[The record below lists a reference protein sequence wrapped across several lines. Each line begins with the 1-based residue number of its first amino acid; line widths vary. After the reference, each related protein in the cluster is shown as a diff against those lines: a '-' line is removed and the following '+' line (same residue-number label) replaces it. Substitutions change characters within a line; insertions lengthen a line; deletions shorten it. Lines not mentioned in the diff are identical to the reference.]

1 MIVRRTRK
9 EENKRGKPGINNDRY
24 ATSLQTTLIT
34 FLRPKINIR
43 GNKLVYIYR
52 EREFV
57 ELRSMEYS
65 TEEGYKKEKNWKEQP
80 RNSGHHLY
88 RVLSV
93 LLNKLPRIGCP
104 FSTKT
109 CPIRWLVGR
118 KVSVSSGREKRH
130 RNSRLYD
137 RNIRVRGHELSL
149 TLRKLAHYATLPELF
164 NYFVGGFARA
174 GNHDPRGDATTRIP
188 LLSPKTCRV

>member
-1 MIVRRTRK
+1 
-9 EENKRGKPGINNDRY
+9 
-24 ATSLQTTLIT
+24 
-34 FLRPKINIR
+34 
-43 GNKLVYIYR
+43 
-52 EREFV
+52 
-57 ELRSMEYS
+57 MEYS
-65 TEEGYKKEKNWKEQP
+65 TKEGYKKEKNWKEQP

-109 CPIRWLVGR
+109 CPIRWLAGR

-137 RNIRVRGHELSL
+137 RNIPVRGHELSL

-174 GNHDPRGDATTRIP
+174 GNHDPRGDATTAYSSP
-188 LLSPKTCRV
+188 LSENVSCLTRNRDSARGKRLSDTRNQIVYSG